1 METYIWLEIG
11 VMVLAVA
18 LAFLKRFSLTQML
31 VLGNFVIFLIEVFTS
46 VNASVYTLGFK
57 PIYLQT
63 GDNLYTLVT
72 NLFVHVSALHV
83 IGNMLFLL
91 LIGMALEERVG
102 KLKFAAVYFAA
113 GLTGTL
119 MEALVL
125 WGSYGPIVGASGA
138 IAGAVGAM
146 LILYPHDRIPFFV
159 GPIFVPNV
167 RAWIAG
173 VSFFAFQVILDLL
186 DYGGNVAYTAHLG
199 GFVFGIVVALLIPTP
214 QRKKE
219 TSKFVTVD
227 GLEPLAT
234 TPELRNALEK
244 ARNETEPDVKKA
256 WLEHF
261 AVHSKC
267 PKCGGQ
273 MDISGSRMRCTSCD
287 FEVSLK

>member
-1 METYIWLEIG
+1 LETYLLLMIG
-11 VMVLAVA
+11 IMGLTMA

-31 VLGNFVIFLIEVFTS
+31 VLGNFAIFLVEIFTS
-46 VNASVYTLGFK
+46 VTTSVYSLGFK

-63 GDNLYTLVT
+63 GDNLYTLIT
-72 NLFVHVSALHV
+72 NLFVHSSAIHV

-102 KLKFAAVYFAA
+102 KLKFAAVYFTA
-113 GLTGTL
+113 GITGTL
-119 MEALVL
+119 LESLVR
-125 WGSYGPIVGASGA
+125 WGSPVPIVGASGA

-146 LILYPHDRIPFFV
+146 LILYPRDRIPFFV

-173 VSFFAFQVILDLL
+173 LSFFGFQLLLYLL
-186 DYGGNVAYTAHLG
+186 DNGGNVAYTAHLG
-199 GFVFGIVVALLIPTP
+199 GFVFGIMAALIIPTP
-214 QRKKE
+214 KKRE
-219 TSKFVTVD
+219 VTKLVTVE

-234 TPELRNALEK
+234 TPELKSVLDRT
-244 ARNETEPDVKKA
+244 RNETQPDVKKA

-261 AVHSKC
+261 AARAKC
-267 PKCGGQ
+267 PKCGGRLELR
-273 MDISGSRMRCTSCD
+273 GSRMKCSSCD